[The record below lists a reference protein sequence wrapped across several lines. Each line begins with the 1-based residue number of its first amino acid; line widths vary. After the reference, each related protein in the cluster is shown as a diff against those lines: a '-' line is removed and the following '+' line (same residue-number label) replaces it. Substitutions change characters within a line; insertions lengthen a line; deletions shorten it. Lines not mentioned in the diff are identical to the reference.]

1 VSAVQPPPPGSPGK
15 IRIGFFSFTEVT
27 DPGAHR
33 AYNEWHQL
41 DHLPEQLPL
50 AGIAWGQRWVCS
62 PRCRRARTA
71 APPLDRVHYLT
82 MYLMTEPVEQTL
94 VDFAALGGEL
104 HRLGRFHEQR
114 KSHLSGPFD
123 VLSAHAA
130 GRVLVSGAAVP
141 YRPNTG
147 AYVMVEEPGVDGN
160 EDALRARR
168 DPAELLALE
177 GVAGV
182 WSFAAIDGG
191 RWKPG
196 PRRVTVCFV
205 DGDPATSAHGA
216 EPLLRRAAGEAGTA
230 VVYASPFETVTPWQW
245 DWFDGEDGAEA

>member
-1 VSAVQPPPPGSPGK
+1 VSAVQLPAPGSPGK
-15 IRIGFFSFTEVT
+15 VRVGFFSFTEVT
-27 DPGAHR
+27 DPRAHR

-62 PRCRRARTA
+62 PRCRRLRTTTL
-71 APPLDRVHYLT
+71 PELERVHYLT

-94 VDFAALGGEL
+94 VDFAALGAEL

-114 KSHLSGPFD
+114 RSHLSGPFD
-123 VLSAHAA
+123 ALDAHAA
-130 GRVLVSGAAVP
+130 DRVHVSGAAVP

-147 AYVMVEEPGVDGN
+147 AYVVVEETGPGDD
-160 EDALRARR
+160 DALRARR
-168 DPAELLALE
+168 DPSALLAVA

-182 WSFAAIDGG
+182 WSFAAAESSG

-196 PRRVTVCFV
+196 RRRVTVCFV
-205 DGDPATSAHGA
+205 DGDAVAAG
-216 EPLLRRAAGEAGTA
+216 EEVDPLLRRAAGAAGTE
-230 VVYASPFETVTPWQW
+230 VVFASPFEAVTPWQW
-245 DWFDGEDGAEA
+245 DWFDSGDRP